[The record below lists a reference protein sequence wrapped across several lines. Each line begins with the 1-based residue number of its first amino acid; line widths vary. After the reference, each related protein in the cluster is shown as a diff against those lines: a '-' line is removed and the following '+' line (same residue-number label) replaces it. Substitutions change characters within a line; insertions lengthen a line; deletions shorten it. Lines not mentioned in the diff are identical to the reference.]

1 MKARATTEAL
11 IEAASAPYWKTDF
24 FGYFKARGKLRGDP
38 AFAGILRE
46 GLLAGA
52 ERILD
57 LGCGQ
62 GLLAAWLNA
71 AQRRM
76 DERPHL
82 WPDEWPAPPR
92 PISFRGIEL
101 HARDVWRARIA
112 LGEGAEFE
120 TGDIANADFG
130 SVDAIVILDVLHYL
144 DEQSQLRVLDNARA
158 ALSSEGTLL
167 LRVGDAGSGIKF
179 TVGQCIDW
187 TVMVTHYRRTPRM
200 YWRPVTEWQRLLT
213 SMGFRS
219 EALPMSAGTPFA
231 NTVLIA
237 RPQQK
242 ARPLRTSTD
251 LLITQ

>member
-46 GLLAGA
+46 GLLARAG
-52 ERILD
+52 RILG

-76 DERPHL
+76 AERPHL
-82 WPDEWPAPPR
+82 RPPDWPAPPR

-101 HARDVWRARIA
+101 QAREVWRARIA
-112 LGEGAEFE
+112 LGERANFE
-120 TGDIANADFG
+120 VADIANADFG
-130 SVDAIVILDVLHYL
+130 EVDAFVILDVLHYL
-144 DEQSQLRVLDNARA
+144 DEQAQLRVLDNASA

-167 LRVGDAGSGIKF
+167 LRVGDAGSGIRF

-200 YWRPVTEWQRLLT
+200 YWRPVAEWQRLLT
-213 SMGFRS
+213 SKGFHS

-231 NTVLIA
+231 NTLLIA
-237 RPQQK
+237 RPYKK
-242 ARPLRTSTD
+242 ARPPRTMTD
-251 LLITQ
+251 LLTTQ